1 MKKGF
6 TLMELLAVIVI
17 ISVISLII
25 VPILLNMI
33 TAAQRGAAIDSAY
46 GYIDATEKYLI
57 HNNLKGND
65 NKAVIGENK
74 VTDLNKYVKYK
85 GNGPVSGIV
94 IINEKNTVS
103 EAIDLCISGYSI
115 QYNDNKAYIN
125 GKCNDGKPKPSD
137 KKPCKLEEAKID
149 DKEYLY
155 IDSVED
161 FYAFSS
167 SVNKGNTYS
176 GKIVKIRTNL
186 DFRDYDNKKN
196 VCETDDNKD
205 GFEPIGSNKNPFKG
219 TLDGG
224 AKTISNLKINRS
236 NNDNVGIFGYTA
248 GANIYGLTLEN
259 ISVTGLN
266 YVGSIVG
273 YADSSTN
280 VREIILK
287 DINIKGSD
295 YVSGFIGR
303 SDRTQTNIIIK
314 SGTVEA
320 NSWSYAMSYN
330 YGASNSIIEGIDLKG
345 SSVNYGL
352 STKGYYSNKCT
363 VNGKQDTSGFDKNT
377 IGDINFYETAGLD
390 TWIGGDND
398 STGYYFDYSGN
409 DIVLKSTESDP
420 ISFNLKGSGEI
431 DDPYLINNAEDF
443 KEAAGIHWTGK
454 VYKLM
459 NDIDFSGQKFYMLGS
474 EFNTFKGTFDGSAK
488 TLKNIDIKVPIK
500 GDLNNIGVFGKAN
513 SANIYGLTLENVNVS
528 GNTYVGSLV
537 GYADSSTNVK
547 EIVLK
552 KVNIKGSD
560 YISGFIGRSDKTQNN
575 IIIKSGT
582 VEANSW
588 SYAMSYNYGASNS
601 IIESIDLKGSSVNY
615 GLSTKGYYSN
625 KCILNEKKDTYGFDG
640 NTIGDIN
647 FYEEAGLDTWIGGD
661 NDSTGYYFDYSGD
674 DIVLKSTKDNP
685 ITFNLKGSG
694 TESDPY
700 LINDVKD
707 FKEAAG
713 IQLVGKVFKLTK
725 NIDFSNQKFYMLGS
739 EFNTFKGTFDGSA
752 KTLKNIN
759 IKVPIKGDLNN
770 IGVFGKTSSANIYG
784 LTLEN
789 VNVSGNTYVGSLVG
803 YADSST
809 KVKEIVLKNIHTKG
823 SDYISGFIGR
833 SDKTQN
839 NILIKS
845 GTVEA
850 NSWAYAMSYNYSV
863 TNSIIESIDLKGSSM
878 NYGLSTKGY
887 YSNKCT
893 LNGNKD
899 TNGFDGNSI
908 GEISF
913 YEEAGLD
920 TWIGGDN
927 DSTGYYFD
935 YNGNDIVLKNIKES
949 PITFNLSGKGTK
961 EDPYLIKNTSDWR
974 IASGKKYS
982 LDNYKYFK
990 ITNDID
996 FSNQK
1001 IYMLGS
1007 EYNKFIGTIYG
1018 NDYVLKNAN
1027 INVPTKDGL
1036 NSIGLFGNIKNST
1049 IIGLNLNNVKINGN
1063 SNVGGMIGYAESSN
1077 IYGLNVEDV
1086 NISGN
1091 TYVGSLIGYAD
1102 SSTKVKEV
1110 VLKNIHTKGSDY
1122 ISGFIGRSDRTQ
1134 TNIIIKS
1141 GTVEANSWAYAM
1153 SYNYGVANSIVE
1165 SIDLKG
1171 SSVNYGLS
1179 TKGYYSN
1186 KCTLNGK
1193 QDTNGFDEK
1202 YIGDINFY
1210 EIAGLDTWIGGDNDS
1225 TGYYFDYNG
1234 NDIVL
1239 KLIKNNPITFN
1250 LKGSGTKSDPYL
1262 IYSVKDFKEAAG
1274 IHKDGKVYKLM
1285 NDIDFSG
1292 QKFYML
1298 GSEFNTFKGTFD
1310 GSAKTLKNIDIKV
1323 PIKGDLSNVGVFGK
1337 ANSANIYGLN
1347 LENVNVSGYTYVGS
1361 LVGYADSSTNV
1372 KEIVLKNVNTK
1383 GSDYISGFIGRSDK
1397 TQNNIIIKS
1406 GTVEANSWSY
1416 AMSYNY
1422 GASNSIIESIDLKGS
1437 SVNYGL
1443 STKGYYSNKCILN
1456 EKKDTYG
1463 FDGNTIGDIN
1473 FYEEAGLDTW
1483 IGGDND
1489 STGYYFDYSGDD
1501 IVLKSTKDNPI
1512 TFNLKGSG
1520 TESDPYLI
1528 NSVKDFK
1535 EAAGIQFT
1543 GKVYKLMNDIDFSGQ
1558 KFYMLGSEFNTF
1570 KGTFDGN
1577 TKTLKNINIKV
1588 PIKGDLNNIGVFGK
1602 TSGANIYGLNLEN
1615 VNVSGYTYV
1624 GSLVGY
1630 ADSST
1635 KVKEI
1640 VLKNIYTK
1648 GSDYISGFI
1657 GRSDRTQN
1665 NILIKSGTVEAN
1677 SWAYAMSYNYS
1688 VTNSII
1694 ESINLKGSSVNYGL
1708 STKGYYSNK
1717 CTINGN
1723 KDTNGFASDNIDDI
1737 DYYTWKVET
1746 RIEGDTNKTG
1756 YYFDYIYSKDE
1767 VGLVK
1772 VGDTSNK
1779 PPFEPTEDNTSSGKC
1794 TVVYGKWLA
1803 SCSPYTSGIHGG
1815 YAYKL
1820 ATDAAGASC
1829 TGMDS
1834 KVNYFPA
1841 YRAKVTYKCS

>member
-74 VTDLNKYVKYK
+74 VKDLNKYVKYK

-125 GKCNDGKPKPSD
+125 GKCNDDKPKPID

-176 GKIVKIRTNL
+176 GKIVKIRTDL
-186 DFRDYDNKKN
+186 DFRDYDNKTK

-259 ISVTGLN
+259 ISVTGHN
-266 YVGSIVG
+266 YVGSVVG

-287 DINIKGSD
+287 DINIKG
-295 YVSGFIGR
+295 YNNVSGFIGQ
-303 SDRTQTNIIIK
+303 SNRTQTNIIIK

-320 NSWSYAMSYN
+320 TASAYAMSYN
-330 YGASNSIIEGIDLKG
+330 YYPA
-345 SSVNYGL
+345 
-352 STKGYYSNKCT
+352 
-363 VNGKQDTSGFDKNT
+363 
-377 IGDINFYETAGLD
+377 
-390 TWIGGDND
+390 
-398 STGYYFDYSGN
+398 
-409 DIVLKSTESDP
+409 
-420 ISFNLKGSGEI
+420 
-431 DDPYLINNAEDF
+431 
-443 KEAAGIHWTGK
+443 
-454 VYKLM
+454 
-459 NDIDFSGQKFYMLGS
+459 
-474 EFNTFKGTFDGSAK
+474 
-488 TLKNIDIKVPIK
+488 
-500 GDLNNIGVFGKAN
+500 
-513 SANIYGLTLENVNVS
+513 
-528 GNTYVGSLV
+528 
-537 GYADSSTNVK
+537 
-547 EIVLK
+547 
-552 KVNIKGSD
+552 
-560 YISGFIGRSDKTQNN
+560 
-575 IIIKSGT
+575 
-582 VEANSW
+582 
-588 SYAMSYNYGASNS
+588 NS
-601 IIESIDLKGSSVNY
+601 IIESIDLKGSSVYY
-615 GLSTKGYYSN
+615 GLG
-625 KCILNEKKDTYGFDG
+625 
-640 NTIGDIN
+640 
-647 FYEEAGLDTWIGGD
+647 
-661 NDSTGYYFDYSGD
+661 
-674 DIVLKSTKDNP
+674 
-685 ITFNLKGSG
+685 
-694 TESDPY
+694 
-700 LINDVKD
+700 
-707 FKEAAG
+707 
-713 IQLVGKVFKLTK
+713 
-725 NIDFSNQKFYMLGS
+725 
-739 EFNTFKGTFDGSA
+739 
-752 KTLKNIN
+752 
-759 IKVPIKGDLNN
+759 
-770 IGVFGKTSSANIYG
+770 
-784 LTLEN
+784 
-789 VNVSGNTYVGSLVG
+789 
-803 YADSST
+803 
-809 KVKEIVLKNIHTKG
+809 
-823 SDYISGFIGR
+823 
-833 SDKTQN
+833 
-839 NILIKS
+839 
-845 GTVEA
+845 
-850 NSWAYAMSYNYSV
+850 
-863 TNSIIESIDLKGSSM
+863 
-878 NYGLSTKGY
+878 TKGY

-893 LNGNKD
+893 VNGNK
-899 TNGFDGNSI
+899 
-908 GEISF
+908 
-913 YEEAGLD
+913 
-920 TWIGGDN
+920 
-927 DSTGYYFD
+927 
-935 YNGNDIVLKNIKES
+935 
-949 PITFNLSGKGTK
+949 
-961 EDPYLIKNTSDWR
+961 
-974 IASGKKYS
+974 
-982 LDNYKYFK
+982 
-990 ITNDID
+990 
-996 FSNQK
+996 
-1001 IYMLGS
+1001 
-1007 EYNKFIGTIYG
+1007 
-1018 NDYVLKNAN
+1018 
-1027 INVPTKDGL
+1027 
-1036 NSIGLFGNIKNST
+1036 
-1049 IIGLNLNNVKINGN
+1049 
-1063 SNVGGMIGYAESSN
+1063 
-1077 IYGLNVEDV
+1077 
-1086 NISGN
+1086 
-1091 TYVGSLIGYAD
+1091 
-1102 SSTKVKEV
+1102 
-1110 VLKNIHTKGSDY
+1110 
-1122 ISGFIGRSDRTQ
+1122 
-1134 TNIIIKS
+1134 
-1141 GTVEANSWAYAM
+1141 
-1153 SYNYGVANSIVE
+1153 
-1165 SIDLKG
+1165 
-1171 SSVNYGLS
+1171 
-1179 TKGYYSN
+1179 
-1186 KCTLNGK
+1186 
-1193 QDTNGFDEK
+1193 DTNGFDEK

-1225 TGYYFDYNG
+1225 TGYYFDYSG

-1239 KLIKNNPITFN
+1239 KLVKNSPITFN

-1262 IYSVKDFKEAAG
+1262 IFSVKDFKEAAG
-1274 IHKDGKVYKLM
+1274 IHKEDKVYKLM
-1285 NDIDFSG
+1285 NDIDFNG

-1337 ANSANIYGLN
+1337 ASSAYIYGLT
-1347 LENVNVSGYTYVGS
+1347 LENVNVSGYINIGG
-1361 LVGYADSSTNV
+1361 LAGYADSSTNV

-1383 GSDYISGFIGRSDK
+1383 GYNNVSGFIGQSNR
-1397 TQNNIIIKS
+1397 TQNNILIKS
-1406 GTVEANSWSY
+1406 GTVEATASAY

-1422 GASNSIIESIDLKGS
+1422 YPTNSIIESINLKGS
-1437 SVNYGL
+1437 STYYSL
-1443 STKGYYSNKCILN
+1443 STKGYYSNKCTIN
-1456 EKKDTYG
+1456 GNKDTSG
-1463 FDGNTIGDIN
+1463 FDENTIGDIN
-1473 FYEEAGLDTW
+1473 FYETAGLDTW

-1512 TFNLKGSG
+1512 TFNLKGLG
-1520 TESDPYLI
+1520 TEADPYLI

-1535 EAAGIQFT
+1535 EVAGIQFT
-1543 GKVYKLMNDIDFSGQ
+1543 GKVYKLMNDIDFNGQ
-1558 KFYMLGSEFNTF
+1558 KFYMIGSEFNTF
-1570 KGTFDGN
+1570 KGIFDGN

-1602 TSGANIYGLNLEN
+1602 ASSANIYGLTLEN
-1615 VNVSGYTYV
+1615 VNVSGYINI

-1635 KVKEI
+1635 NVKEI
-1640 VLKNIYTK
+1640 VLKSIYTK
-1648 GSDYISGFI
+1648 GYNNVSGFI
-1657 GRSDRTQN
+1657 GQSNRTQN
-1665 NILIKSGTVEAN
+1665 NILIKSGTVEATA
-1677 SWAYAMSYNYS
+1677 SAYAMSYNYYPI
-1688 VTNSII
+1688 NSII
-1694 ESINLKGSSVNYGL
+1694 ESINLKGSSTYYGL